1 MKIRVILNPRSGRN
15 RRRLWLASYIRNF
28 ITDHRLD
35 ASLVITA
42 RPGHATQLARSAL
55 ADGCDRIIAVGG
67 DGTMNEIAQVLVNSR
82 VALGLVPC
90 GSGNGLALHLGLPR
104 HLPAALGLAA
114 DPSASIAAIDTGK
127 ANGHA
132 FVNAMGCGFD
142 AEISERFNLLE
153 RRGLPAYA
161 RTGLA
166 AFRQRRN
173 QLATISS
180 GGRHHK
186 LDTLL
191 IAVANSDQY
200 GNHAQIA
207 PGARID
213 DGELNLVAVSPIG
226 IFSALPL
233 LARLFSGQLLGS
245 SRILHLRSNRFVIER
260 ANAGLIHTD
269 GETHR
274 TSATIHVTVCP
285 RSLHL
290 VLPPSS
296 RSYPHRVVPA
306 RQHFPAPPAAAF
318 ITS

>member
-1 MKIRVILNPRSGRN
+1 MKIRFILNPRSGRN
-15 RRRLWLASYIRNF
+15 RRRPWLASYIRNF
-28 ITDHRLD
+28 ITDHRLN

-55 ADGCDRIIAVGG
+55 ADGCDRIVAVGG
-67 DGTMNEIAQVLVNSR
+67 DGTMNEIAQVLLNSR

-104 HLPAALGLAA
+104 RLQAALELAA
-114 DPSASIAAIDTGK
+114 APSPVITAIDTGN
-127 ANGHA
+127 ANGHP
-132 FVNAMGCGFD
+132 FFNAMGCGFD

-161 RTGLA
+161 RTGFA

-173 QLATISS
+173 QLVTISS

-200 GNHAQIA
+200 GNNAQIA
-207 PGARID
+207 PGARVD
-213 DGELNLVAVSPIG
+213 DGELNLIAVSPIG
-226 IFSALPL
+226 FLSAMPL

-245 SRILHLRSNRFVIER
+245 SRILHLRSNCFVIER

-274 TSATIHVTVCP
+274 TSAKIQVTVCP
-285 RSLHL
+285 RSLYL
-290 VLPPSS
+290 VLPPNS
-296 RSYPHRVVPA
+296 RYYPRRGIPA
-306 RQHFPAPPAAAF
+306 RRHSPDSPAAAS
-318 ITS
+318 TRW